1 MARKRVSFF
10 SAIEVLFLKLTRQIK
25 IKSIRL
31 FSILFLTVLFSV
43 LATNVR
49 AHQIFSWEVGKT
61 EITQQNRVGAI
72 AAALQ
77 QREGSEWEKLA
88 RESYAAGEFEEA
100 AKYWQQAVAAF
111 EVKGDWL
118 NQAIALSN
126 LSLTYQQLGRWQ
138 EAETAIEKSLSL
150 LPPESGENSPA
161 ELRAIAQTLDIKGNG
176 QWERGQVNFA
186 LKTWQQAASIYVQL
200 KDEFGWKRSLISQ
213 VKAMQELGLYEQACQ
228 TLMPAIEVD
237 NKGKFALPDRTCDLS
252 TNSNSLNE
260 LEKLLQTPLN
270 PNLKSIQLTGARLL
284 GDVLRQLGFLDNSQ
298 KFLAAVNRAIA
309 QENNPQERALVWLS
323 LGNTYEALG
332 NRNRFLA
339 ESGDNNYIN
348 NYSTAL
354 DYYRRAIEAAETSFI
369 KVQARLNLFSLLVD
383 EKIWTKIDLRETEEL
398 RLAILSQLSQLPQSR
413 HKIYAEVSLMK
424 SLANLKNEELK
435 PANNL
440 SNLRA
445 EKTESLSNYCL
456 PDSLTVSESLPQ
468 NTQTLSWGEIVNL
481 GAKAVKLGKDLG
493 DLRATAYALGNL
505 GRIYEQKQQWLEAQ
519 QCTEQALLL
528 SQNLQLNSPDLTYQ
542 WQWQLGRI
550 RRDGKERDIES
561 AIAAYTAAFNTLQ
574 SVRNDFVPI
583 SRDGQFDFRDRV
595 EPVYREL
602 VDLLL
607 RGSETGEEPSQDN
620 LKQARN
626 VIEALQVAELDNF
639 FRDACVQIKTKQI
652 DGLDRAAAVIY
663 PIILKDRLE
672 IIVSLPDRLLHHRP
686 SDTPRRKVETL
697 LKDLQGELSEADA
710 PAEVT
715 KISKTF
721 YEWLIKPFNKYL
733 EQYPELKTLVFV
745 LDSGFRNIPMSV
757 LYDYDEVTKKGNYLI
772 EKYAIALAPGL
783 QLISPLSW
791 QPERLKVL
799 IAGVSEERIF
809 PGRTPF
815 PALKYV
821 DRELGNIKSVVSS
834 SEKPLINQDFLK
846 NSLREQINSFRSS
859 VIHIAT
865 HGEFSSDPE
874 QTFIVAY
881 DDVIQSKELSD
892 ILSSRRDRKGN
903 SIELLVLSA
912 CKTAKGD
919 PRAALGLAGVAVRS
933 GARSTL
939 ATLWYVD
946 DESTAELMVKFYNEL
961 KKPNANKAEA
971 LRQAQLSLLAKNP
984 DPYYW
989 APFVMLGNWL

>member
-1 MARKRVSFF
+1 MARKRVTFF
-10 SAIEVLFLKLTRQIK
+10 RAIEVLFLKLTRQIK

-150 LPPESGENSPA
+150 LPQESGENSPA

-176 QWERGQVNFA
+176 QWERGPVNFA
-186 LKTWQQAASIYVQL
+186 LKTWQQAASIYVKL

-237 NKGKFALPDRTCDLS
+237 NKGKFALPDRTCDLL

-260 LEKLLQTPLN
+260 LEKLLQTLLN
-270 PNLKSIQLTGARLL
+270 PNLKSIQLTGVRLL

-298 KFLAAVNRAIA
+298 KFLAAVDRAIA

-332 NRNRFLA
+332 NRNRLLA

-348 NYSTAL
+348 NYSIAL
-354 DYYRRAIEAAETSFI
+354 DYYRRAIEAADTSFI

-383 EKIWTKIDLRETEEL
+383 EKIWTKIDIRETEEL

-528 SQNLQLNSPDLTYQ
+528 SQNVQLNSPDLTYQ

-550 RRDGKERDIES
+550 RWQGKEKDIQG

-607 RGSETGEEPSQDN
+607 QGEEPSQEN

-626 VIEALQVAELDNF
+626 VIEALQVAELENF
-639 FRDACVQIKTKQI
+639 FREACLQIKTKQI
-652 DGLDRAAAVIY
+652 DGIDRAAAVIY
-663 PIILKDRLE
+663 PIILEDRLE
-672 IIVSLPDRLLHHRP
+672 IIFSLPDRLLHHRP
-686 SDTPRRKVETL
+686 SDTPRRKVEAL
-697 LKDLQGELSEADA
+697 LKNLQGELSEADA

-715 KISKTF
+715 KISKII
-721 YEWLIKPFNKYL
+721 YGWLIKPFNKYL
-733 EQYPELKTLVFV
+733 EQYPDLKTLVFV
-745 LDSGFRNIPMSV
+745 LDSSFRNIPMSV
-757 LYDYDEVTKKGNYLI
+757 LSDYDEVTKKGTYLI

-783 QLISPLSW
+783 QLISPNSW

-799 IAGVSEERIF
+799 IAGLSEERIF
-809 PGRTPF
+809 PGRIPF

-821 DRELGNIKSVVSS
+821 DRELGNIKKEVSS

-892 ILSSRRDRKGN
+892 ILSSRRDRKDN
-903 SIELLVLSA
+903 TIELLVLSA
-912 CKTAKGD
+912 CRTAKGD

-971 LRQAQLSLLAKNP
+971 LRQAQLSLLAKKS